1 MKKAIIIG
9 SLFSINF
16 LLKLWFSLEI
26 EFNNDELFSLYHAQM
41 SLKNIISQLSTGNNP
56 PLFELLMHFWIK
68 LSGIQSHFLVR
79 LPSLIF
85 SAFTVILIFKIGNEL
100 HGVKVGIVS
109 SILFTFSQFA
119 NETGILFRAYPL
131 FVFLITANYLA
142 FQRVFILG
150 TKKRKL
156 WIFIWIITE
165 TCAWYTH
172 YFSIWVILTQG
183 FLLLV
188 TDKSKLFSFIKI
200 SCLPVIL
207 FSPFIPILLQRFL
220 NSSNGTWVN
229 PAPYD
234 AIYLSIWKFSN
245 KPYIAVLF
253 IIAILYSSFT
263 FITQKNRIGISTF
276 GWYFMPTVCMFLIS
290 IPSPFSVPMFT
301 DLYLYFTSPAL
312 YLLVAFALVRSI
324 EKLRPQKQVY
334 LFTVPMTL
342 FVVSFFPVRIKN
354 TLKDIEPALLKNQT
368 ISLFP
373 ASSCFSYMYYFNKP
387 KFQSVQQTNIYKNI
401 SHLLQ
406 KSNVYMM
413 DSTVFKYDTLKS
425 PTDCVLLNFEVNRTI
440 DTNILNQ
447 WISKNGF
454 LPIEVYYS
462 KHNFEMIRYRN

>member
-85 SAFTVILIFKIGNEL
+85 SSFTAVIIFEIGKLLN
-100 HGVKVGIVS
+100 GVRVGIVAS
-109 SILFTFSQFA
+109 VLYSFSLFA

-131 FVFLITANYLA
+131 FVFLISANYFA
-142 FQRVFILG
+142 FQQVFIFD
-150 TKKRKL
+150 TKKKKL
-156 WIFIWIITE
+156 WIFIWVITQ

-183 FLLLV
+183 VLLLV

-245 KPYIAVLF
+245 KPYVAVLF
-253 IIAILYSSFT
+253 IIAIVYSAFT

-290 IPSPFSVPMFT
+290 IPSSFSVPMFT

-312 YLLVAFALVRSI
+312 YLLVAFALVNSM
-324 EKLRPQKQVY
+324 EKLKPQIQFY
-334 LFTVPMTL
+334 LLAISISL
-342 FVVSFFPVRIKN
+342 FIVSFFPLRIKN
-354 TLKDIEPALLKNQT
+354 ALKDIEPALLKNQT
-368 ISLFP
+368 IALFP
-373 ASSCFSYMYYFNKP
+373 ASSCFSYMYYFDKT
-387 KFQSVQQTNIYKNI
+387 KFQCVQQSNIYKNI

-425 PTDCVLLNFEVNRTI
+425 STNCVLLNFEVNRTI

-454 LPIEVYYS
+454 LPVQVYHS
-462 KHNFEMIRYRN
+462 KHNFEMKGYRN